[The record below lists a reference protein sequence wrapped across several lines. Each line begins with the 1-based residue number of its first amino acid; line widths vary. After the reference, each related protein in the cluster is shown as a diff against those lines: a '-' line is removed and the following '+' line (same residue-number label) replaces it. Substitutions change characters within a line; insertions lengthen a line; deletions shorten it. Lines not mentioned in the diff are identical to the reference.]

1 MAASLITPSCTWR
14 RNAHAE
20 EVIVDVAV
28 LLVVVLKVLVLVV
41 MAALCFLA
49 VRLSHR
55 DVR

>member
-41 MAALCFLA
+41 MAALCFYA
-49 VRLSHR
+49 VRLSDR
-55 DVR
+55 DAR